1 MRPLLYV
8 AALAGLAALA
18 DPGWA
23 LSTRQINITGA
34 HYTSLDGGVTQ
45 VPLTVTNQTLANG
58 ALSASMSGQQSE
70 LITFGPGLTQS
81 FSGAA
86 KASANAF
93 ADFGTLRLDAF
104 AEASAGPLAYVAP
117 FPGVLGDNPYEA
129 VARSTFYVAFRDEF
143 DLVDPAGVAPIGTPV
158 SYRLTVVLD
167 STKGGGFSGNL
178 QIAGGLLSAP
188 NVGGTFNLAQM
199 GNRFV
204 FSVDVNGHVGE
215 RHILTVSLVAG
226 AFAAAGK
233 SRSVTQSTAFF
244 DASNTLHAFLDPLS
258 TDLALA
264 SESGHDYATSAV
276 PEASVLALLGL
287 AAALLIARR

>member
-1 MRPLLYV
+1 MRSFSR
-8 AALAGLAALA
+8 LAALA
-18 DPGWA
+18 SLVALASPGWA

-34 HYTSLDGGVTQ
+34 HYTSLDGGATQ
-45 VPLTVTNQTLANG
+45 VPLTVTTQTLASG
-58 ALSASMSGQQSE
+58 ALTASMAGQQSD

-86 KASANAF
+86 QASAHAF
-93 ADFGTLRLDAF
+93 ADFGTLRLDAT
-104 AEASAGPLAYVAP
+104 AQASAGPLAYVAP

-129 VARSTFYVAFRDEF
+129 VARSTFFVSFRDEF

-188 NVGGTFNLAQM
+188 GVGGTFQLAQI

-204 FSVDVNGHVGE
+204 YTVDVSGRVGE

-233 SRSVTQSTAFF
+233 SAGVTQSTGFF
-244 DASNTLHAFLDPLS
+244 DASNTLHAFLDPL
-258 TDLALA
+258 TADLALA

-287 AAALLIARR
+287 AAAIVLARR